1 MKKRL
6 TDLLMDLKN
15 LPFEEEEARL
25 AVQKATEQVLSDEAL
40 LSAAQ
45 KHYDALF
52 GGEMLGREIILWE
65 DKEADAKLG
74 DSMIFTV
81 VLFARACA
89 LEKEKAYLYDGKT
102 VGFYKALMRHFG
114 VNICRNK
121 SYGMQEA
128 QRFWAYCYVKP
139 ISFELGRLAFEI
151 LDYHY
156 DYTVFKNPLT
166 KEHFP
171 FANGGQTFDKAGL
184 PDSEGS
190 FTTTL
195 EVAGDTVCGYTYTDL
210 GHLDFEKKTVA
221 GVLPVLSAGDK
232 AIAVHM
238 PGNAKLDAES
248 ISASI
253 ESAKVFF
260 SNYFPQLDYKAFV
273 SSSWLLDTG
282 LRQFLKEDS
291 NIVKLQKRFRIAL
304 AFKNDFSLYD
314 NIFNVPKCPIE
325 ELVPQNRFQQN
336 VLDMLKAGGSLYSG
350 RGYILKEEL

>member
-1 MKKRL
+1 MKNCL
-6 TDLLMDLKN
+6 TDLLNDLKS
-15 LPFEEEEARL
+15 LSFEEEEARR
-25 AVQKATEQVLSDEAL
+25 AVQKATEQVLSDENL
-40 LSAAQ
+40 LIAVQ

-52 GGEMLGREIILWE
+52 GGEMLGREMILWE

-89 LEKEKAYLYDGKT
+89 LEKEKAYVYDGKT

-114 VNICRNK
+114 VNIHRNN

-156 DYTVFKNPLT
+156 DYTVFKNPVT
-166 KEHFP
+166 GEHLP
-171 FANGGQTFDKAGL
+171 FANSGQTFDKAGL
-184 PDSEGS
+184 PDGEGS
-190 FTTTL
+190 FETTL
-195 EVAGDTVCGYTYTDL
+195 VVEDDTISGYTYTEE
-210 GHLDFEKKTVA
+210 GHLNFEKKTVT
-221 GVLPVLSAGDK
+221 GFSPVLSAGDK

-238 PGNAKLDAES
+238 PGSAKLDAES

-260 SNYFPQLDYKAFV
+260 GKYFPDLDYKAFV

-325 ELVPQNRFQQN
+325 ELVPQNRFQQS